1 MAASIRRRRSNR
13 PGNSQAKRTVRTID
27 TLESVSAP
35 AGATEGVS
43 APISASVS
51 QVSRQRGHGFSTAH
65 LPGRT
70 HAFEGRDLSEEHDT
84 DEHLEETAPL
94 PLDDWHRRKGA
105 RMVPFAGYYMPIQF
119 DGIVSEH
126 NWTRSQA
133 GLFDV
138 SHMGQ
143 IMVTGEKAAEE
154 LEKLLP
160 GAIASLKPGKVR
172 YSLLLDEDGGI
183 LDDLMVTNATPW
195 IEGDADAG
203 EEGHWGEPAYYL
215 VVNGATKWEDIGHL
229 REFIDDDVTLTH
241 MDEHALIA
249 LQGPSAATALNRVM
263 RNVIDDMVFME
274 SVTHEFGEWPLRIT
288 RSGYTGEDGFEISV
302 PAEFAE
308 SLADRLCAEIEVRP
322 IGLGARDSLRL
333 EAGLPL
339 YGHDITTDTDPVSA
353 DLGFALTKKR
363 REQGG
368 WMGHEKVMQ
377 VLENGP
383 AQKRVGLAIDGRMP
397 AREGAPIYSG
407 DTQVGRITS
416 GGFSPTLERP
426 IAMGYVDTAL
436 ASEGTELEVEVRNK
450 RLPAKVTKLPF
461 VPHRYHRGN

>member
-1 MAASIRRRRSNR
+1 MSD
-13 PGNSQAKRTVRTID
+13 D
-27 TLESVSAP
+27 TEDMIAE
-35 AGATEGVS
+35 TE
-43 APISASVS
+43 
-51 QVSRQRGHGFSTAH
+51 T
-65 LPGRT
+65 
-70 HAFEGRDLSEEHDT
+70 
-84 DEHLEETAPL
+84 L
-94 PLDDWHRRKGA
+94 PLDAWHRRKGA
-105 RMVPFAGYYMPIQF
+105 RMVPFAGYHMPIQYE
-119 DGIVSEH
+119 GIVIEH
-126 NWTRSQA
+126 GWTRSQA

-143 IMVTGEKAAEE
+143 LMVTGDKAAAE

-172 YSLLLDEDGGI
+172 YSLLIGENGGL

-195 IEGDADAG
+195 IEGDEEAG
-203 EEGHWGEPAYYL
+203 TEGRWGEPAYYL
-215 VVNGATKWEDIGHL
+215 VVNGAMKWDDIAHL
-229 REFIDDDVTLTH
+229 REHLDVDVTLTH

-249 LQGPSAATALNRVM
+249 LQGPNAATALNRVM

-274 SVTHEFGEWPLRIT
+274 SVVHDFGEWPLRIT

-339 YGHDITTDTDPVSA
+339 YGHDITTETDPVSA
-353 DLGFALTKKR
+353 DLGFALTKRR
-363 REQGG
+363 REEGG
-368 WMGHEKVMQ
+368 WMGHEPVMKAFT
-377 VLENGP
+377 EGP
-383 AQKRVGLAIDGRMP
+383 SQKRVGLAIDGRMP
-397 AREGAPIYSG
+397 AREGALVYSG

-436 ASEGTELEVEVRNK
+436 AAEGTELEVEVRKK
-450 RLPAKVTKLPF
+450 RLPATVASLPF
-461 VPHRYHRGN
+461 VPHRYHRGK

>member
-1 MAASIRRRRSNR
+1 MNEA
-13 PGNSQAKRTVRTID
+13 
-27 TLESVSAP
+27 
-35 AGATEGVS
+35 
-43 APISASVS
+43 
-51 QVSRQRGHGFSTAH
+51 
-65 LPGRT
+65 
-70 HAFEGRDLSEEHDT
+70 HDT
-84 DEHLEETAPL
+84 DEQIEETGTL
-94 PLDDWHRRKGA
+94 PLDTWHRRKGA
-105 RMVPFAGYYMPIQF
+105 RMVPFAGYHMPIQYE
-119 DGIVSEH
+119 GIVAEH
-126 NWTRSQA
+126 NWTRNQA

-143 IMVTGEKAAEE
+143 LLVSGENAAAE

-172 YSLLLDEDGGI
+172 YSLLVDENGGI

-195 IEGDADAG
+195 IAADEDAG
-203 EEGHWGEPAYYL
+203 TAGHWGEPTYYL
-215 VVNGATKWEDIGHL
+215 VVNGATKWDDIAHL
-229 REFIDDDVTLTH
+229 REHLDDSVTLTH
-241 MDEHALIA
+241 LDDQALIA
-249 LQGPSAATALNRVM
+249 LQGPNAATALNRVM

-274 SVTHEFGEWPLRIT
+274 SAVHDFGEWPLRIT

-339 YGHDITTDTDPVSA
+339 YGHDITTETDPVSA

-363 REQGG
+363 RETGG
-368 WMGHEKVMQ
+368 WLGHDKVMA
-377 VLENGP
+377 VLADGP
-383 AQKRVGLAIDGRMP
+383 AQKRVGLAIEGRMP
-397 AREGAPIYSG
+397 AREGALVYAG
-407 DTQVGRITS
+407 DTQVGRVTS

-426 IAMGYVDTAL
+426 IAMGYVDAAL
-436 ASEGTELEVEVRNK
+436 ATEGTDLEVEVRNK
-450 RLPAKVTKLPF
+450 RLPAKVAAMPF

>member
-1 MAASIRRRRSNR
+1 MSD
-13 PGNSQAKRTVRTID
+13 D
-27 TLESVSAP
+27 TEDMIAE
-35 AGATEGVS
+35 TE
-43 APISASVS
+43 
-51 QVSRQRGHGFSTAH
+51 T
-65 LPGRT
+65 
-70 HAFEGRDLSEEHDT
+70 
-84 DEHLEETAPL
+84 L
-94 PLDDWHRRKGA
+94 PLDAWHRRKGA
-105 RMVPFAGYYMPIQF
+105 RMVPFAGYHMPIQYE
-119 DGIVSEH
+119 GIVIEH
-126 NWTRSQA
+126 GWTRTQA

-143 IMVTGEKAAEE
+143 LMVTGDKAAAE

-160 GAIASLKPGKVR
+160 GAIASLEPGKVR
-172 YSLLLDEDGGI
+172 YSLLIGEDGGI

-195 IEGDADAG
+195 IEGDEEAG
-203 EEGHWGEPAYYL
+203 TEGRWGEPAYYL
-215 VVNGATKWEDIGHL
+215 VVNGAMKWDDIAHL
-229 REFIDDDVTLTH
+229 REHLDDDVTLTH

-249 LQGPSAATALNRVM
+249 LQGPNAATALNRVM

-274 SVTHEFGEWPLRIT
+274 SVVHDFGEWPLRIT

-339 YGHDITTDTDPVSA
+339 YGHDITTETDPVSA
-353 DLGFALTKKR
+353 DLGFALTKRR
-363 REQGG
+363 REEGG
-368 WMGHEKVMQ
+368 WMGHEPVMKAFT
-377 VLENGP
+377 EGP

-397 AREGAPIYSG
+397 AREGALVYSG

-436 ASEGTELEVEVRNK
+436 AAEGTELEVEVRKK
-450 RLPAKVTKLPF
+450 RLPATVASLPF
-461 VPHRYHRGN
+461 VPHRYHRGK